1 MTQAATRPEPQ
12 TQARAASP
20 PQLAEWLI
28 AVGQRRDRE
37 AFAQLFQWLAPRVKR
52 YMQRL
57 GADPDLA
64 EDLAQ
69 ETLVQVWRKAAQ
81 YDPTK
86 AAPSAWVFTI
96 ARNLRVD
103 RLRRQRLYEVELT
116 DEADAEDELGDGHQR
131 SLDRLDAGR
140 LKDLVA
146 ALPIEQ
152 IQVVRLAYFEGLS
165 HTEVGRALEVPLG
178 TVKSRL
184 RLALARLRNAMGV
197 QS

>member
-1 MTQAATRPEPQ
+1 
-12 TQARAASP
+12 
-20 PQLAEWLI
+20 
-28 AVGQRRDRE
+28 
-37 AFAQLFQWLAPRVKR
+37 
-52 YMQRL
+52 MQRL

-146 ALPIEQ
+146 TLPIEQ